1 MDHVVVVGA
10 SLAGLRTC
18 EGLRQ
23 EGFTGRITL
32 LGAEPE
38 VPYDRPPLSK
48 KMLTGEFDAER
59 VRLRPAAEIE
69 ALELDMRLG
78 VTATGLDTEAKVVH
92 LAGGEQASYDG
103 LVIATGASPRGL
115 PGQPTLEGVVTLRTL
130 AESAELHGLL
140 AGGAAR
146 LVVIGAGFI
155 GLEVAATARQLGCEV
170 TVLEGLPAPL
180 MRGLGAEMGAA
191 VAGVH
196 ARNGVHLRC
205 GVRVSGLEGTPA
217 GRVSGV
223 RLDGGEIVPA
233 DVVLVGIGVAPNT
246 AWLDGSG
253 LQLNDGV
260 VCDEFL
266 NAGAPGVFAAGDLV
280 RWPNAAFAPDDDMVM
295 RVEHWTNAAEQGA
308 AAAANLLRWSRGEE
322 LTAFSSVPFFW
333 SDQFDSRI
341 QFIGRAHGDDEVH
354 VFTGSTD
361 GKFAALYGHGGRLR
375 GVLGV
380 SSPRFVMPFRA
391 LLVARASWQEAL
403 AKAAEL
409 TAA

>member
-1 MDHVVVVGA
+1 
-10 SLAGLRTC
+10 LRTC

-32 LGAEPE
+32 LGSEPE
-38 VPYDRPPLSK
+38 KPYDRPPLSK
-48 KMLTGEFDAER
+48 KMLAGEWDPEL
-59 VRLRPAAEIE
+59 VRLRPDTEVA
-69 ALELDMRLG
+69 ALELELRLG
-78 VTATGLDTEAKVVH
+78 ITATGLDTGRHVVQ
-92 LAGGEQASYDG
+92 LAGGEELAYDG
-103 LVIATGASPRGL
+103 LVIATGASPRSL
-115 PGQPTLEGVVTLRTL
+115 TGQPPLEGVATLRTL
-130 AESAELHGLL
+130 AESHALHGLL
-140 AGGAAR
+140 AGGTAR

-155 GLEVAATARQLGCEV
+155 GLEVAATARQLGCAV

-180 MRGLGAEMGAA
+180 MRGLGAEMGTA

-196 ARNGVHLRC
+196 GRNGVELRC
-205 GVRVSGLEGTPA
+205 GVRVAGLEGSPA
-217 GRVSGV
+217 GRVRGV
-223 RLDGGEIVPA
+223 RLDSGEVVPA

-246 AWLDGSG
+246 GWLEGSG
-253 LQLNDGV
+253 LELRDGV
-260 VCDEFL
+260 VCDEYL

-280 RWPNAAFAPDDDMVM
+280 RWPNGAFAPDDDMEM

-308 AAAANLLRWSRGEE
+308 AAAANLLAWSRGEV
-322 LTAFSSVPFFW
+322 LTPFTSVPFFW

-380 SSPRFVMPFRA
+380 GSPRYVMPFRA
-391 LLVARASWQEAL
+391 LLVARASWDTAL

-409 TAA
+409 TGG